1 MNENK
6 PITNLKDKKQF
17 LRDFMT
23 VSKSL
28 EKDESFYQCSELT
41 YHLVMS
47 LKQNRFPSCWKRNSL
62 QKTQASR
69 KNEID
74 QRN

>member
-6 PITNLKDKKQF
+6 PITNMKDRKQF

-23 VSKSL
+23 VSQ
-28 EKDESFYQCSELT
+28 SFYQCSELT